1 MKRVS
6 LKRLKLLNIFFL
18 VNIGLVSQAQPAVIK
33 LWPMGIPGAIT
44 NKMYK
49 ERLWYVPGKTYY
61 GSVTNPDITVYKA
74 PESLSNGTVVII
86 CPGGSY
92 TRLAV
97 TSEGSD
103 VAEWLNS
110 NGITAVVLKYRLP
123 SDSIM
128 MDKSIAPLQDA
139 MEAIRIV
146 RRNAKELGVNPE
158 KVGILGFSAGGH
170 LASTLETH
178 YNETVYNTTDK
189 TSARPDF
196 AILVYPVITMIKPET
211 HPGSRMNLLGATPD
225 TTQVLRFSN
234 ELHVTKDTPPTF
246 IVHSSDDKTV
256 PVINSIEFYEALV
269 KNKVTAEMHI
279 FQAGGH
285 GYGLAKGKK
294 DEGEWPELCIRWL
307 RENKFVREEN

>member
-1 MKRVS
+1 MKMCCS
-6 LKRLKLLNIFFL
+6 KKIKLFNILLLINVAF
-18 VNIGLVSQAQPAVIK
+18 ICQAQPAVIK
-33 LWPMGIPGAIT
+33 LWPQGIPGAIA

-49 ERLWYVPGKTYY
+49 ERIWYVPGKTYY

-74 PESLSNGTVVII
+74 PEDKSNGTVVII

-92 TRLAV
+92 TRLAI
-97 TSEGSD
+97 TSEGAD
-103 VAEWLNS
+103 VAAWLNS

-128 MDKSIAPLQDA
+128 IDKSIAPLQDA

-146 RRNAKELGVNPE
+146 RRNARDLGINPE
-158 KVGILGFSAGGH
+158 KVGIIGFSAGGH

-178 YNETVYNTTDK
+178 FNESVYDTNDK

-211 HPGSRMNLLGATPD
+211 HPGSRMNLLGASPD

-234 ELHVTKDTPPTF
+234 QLHVTKDTPPTF

-256 PVINSIEFYEALV
+256 PVINSLEFYEALLR
-269 KNKVTAEMHI
+269 NHVTAEMHI

-307 RENKFVREEN
+307 RENKFLQDKD